1 MTISCM
7 RCGREG
13 TLDQQSYTRK
23 RLRLRCPYCAH
34 EFVFA
39 GLVSRN
45 GSGTGAAVAVLSQAE
60 QEELE
65 TAVFEAKRIA
75 RLIISEIK
83 LYNQEKIEKAESQ
96 KEILELL
103 KHDLTRGKDHYNGR
117 VASRLPADA
126 DYFMDTVKEILLAGK
141 N

>member
-1 MTISCM
+1 MTISCE

-23 RLRLRCPYCAH
+23 RLRLRCPYCSH

-39 GLVSRN
+39 GLVSGN
-45 GSGTGAAVAVLSQAE
+45 GSGTRGPGEISLAE
-60 QEELE
+60 QEALE
-65 TAVFEAKRIA
+65 AAVFEARRIA

-83 LYNQEKIEKAESQ
+83 LYNQEKIEKTES
-96 KEILELL
+96 KREVLELL
-103 KHDLTRGKDHYNGR
+103 KQDLTRGREHYNSR
-117 VASRLPADA
+117 IASRLPVGM

-141 N
+141 Y

>member
-1 MTISCM
+1 MTISCE

-34 EFVFA
+34 EFVYA
-39 GLVSRN
+39 GLVSGN
-45 GSGTGAAVAVLSQAE
+45 GSGTGAVGAVSLAE

-65 TAVFEAKRIA
+65 AAVFEARRIA

-83 LYNQEKIEKAESQ
+83 LYNQEKIEKTES
-96 KEILELL
+96 KREVLELL
-103 KHDLTRGKDHYNGR
+103 KQDLTRGRDHYNSR
-117 VASRLPADA
+117 VASRLPAGT

-141 N
+141 Y

>member
-1 MTISCM
+1 MTISCE

-39 GLVSRN
+39 GLVSGN
-45 GSGTGAAVAVLSQAE
+45 GSGTGALAAVSLAE
-60 QEELE
+60 QEEIE
-65 TAVFEAKRIA
+65 AAVFEARRIA

-83 LYNQEKIEKAESQ
+83 LYNQEKIEKTES
-96 KEILELL
+96 KREVLELL
-103 KHDLTRGKDHYNGR
+103 KHDLTRGRDHYNSR
-117 VASRLPADA
+117 VASRLPAGT

-141 N
+141 Y